1 MLSIEYK
8 SSISEVLDIINNMED
23 IYREKIST
31 KFMEFLVKNQNENY
45 MNHMNPNLE
54 INEQIK
60 GKKTKEIL
68 AIIAYNYWYNEE
80 QREEYKKRLKENEE
94 AHQQELRKLYDTNN
108 LFKGNRESEDTNN
121 MQIMVVQKKKWY
133 QKIFEKIKGIF
144 REMR

>member
-54 INEQIK
+54 INGQIK

-133 QKIFEKIKGIF
+133 QKIFEKIKEIF

>member
-31 KFMEFLVKNQNENY
+31 KFMEFLVENQNENY
-45 MNHMNPNLE
+45 INHMNPNLE
-54 INEQIK
+54 MNEQIK

-94 AHQQELRKLYDTNN
+94 IHQQELRKLYDTDN
-108 LFKGNRESEDTNN
+108 LFKRNRENEDTNN
-121 MQIMVVQKKKWY
+121 MHIMVVQKKKWY

-144 REMR
+144 R

>member
-45 MNHMNPNLE
+45 INHMNPNFKM
-54 INEQIK
+54 NEQIK

-94 AHQQELRKLYDTNN
+94 IHQQELRKLYDTDN
-108 LFKGNRESEDTNN
+108 LFKRNRESEDTNN

-133 QKIFEKIKGIF
+133 QKIFEKIKDIF
-144 REMR
+144 R

>member
-133 QKIFEKIKGIF
+133 QKIFEKIKEIF

>member
-45 MNHMNPNLE
+45 INHMNPNFE
-54 INEQIK
+54 MNEQIK

-94 AHQQELRKLYDTNN
+94 IHQQELRKLYDTDN
-108 LFKGNRESEDTNN
+108 LFKRNRESEDTNN
-121 MQIMVVQKKKWY
+121 MQIMVV
-133 QKIFEKIKGIF
+133 
-144 REMR
+144 

>member
-45 MNHMNPNLE
+45 INHMNPNFE
-54 INEQIK
+54 MNEQIK

-94 AHQQELRKLYDTNN
+94 IHQQELRKLYDTDN
-108 LFKGNRESEDTNN
+108 LFKRNRENEDTNN
-121 MQIMVVQKKKWY
+121 MHIMVVQKKKWY

-144 REMR
+144 R

>member
-23 IYREKIST
+23 IYRGKIST

-45 MNHMNPNLE
+45 INHMNPNFE
-54 INEQIK
+54 MNEQIK

-94 AHQQELRKLYDTNN
+94 IHQQELRKLYDTDN
-108 LFKGNRESEDTNN
+108 LFKRNRESEDTNN
-121 MQIMVVQKKKWY
+121 MHIMVVQKKKWY

-144 REMR
+144 R

>member
-45 MNHMNPNLE
+45 INLMNPNFE
-54 INEQIK
+54 MNEQIK

-94 AHQQELRKLYDTNN
+94 IHQQELRKLYDTDN
-108 LFKGNRESEDTNN
+108 LFKRNRESEDTNN

-144 REMR
+144 R

>member
-1 MLSIEYK
+1 M
-8 SSISEVLDIINNMED
+8 
-23 IYREKIST
+23 
-31 KFMEFLVKNQNENY
+31 
-45 MNHMNPNLE
+45 
-54 INEQIK
+54 NEQIK

-94 AHQQELRKLYDTNN
+94 IHQQELRKLYDTYN
-108 LFKGNRESEDTNN
+108 LFKRNRESEDTNN

-144 REMR
+144 R

>member
-45 MNHMNPNLE
+45 INHMNTNFE
-54 INEQIK
+54 MNEQIK

-94 AHQQELRKLYDTNN
+94 IHQQELRKLYDTDN
-108 LFKGNRESEDTNN
+108 LFKRNRESEDTNN

-133 QKIFEKIKGIF
+133 QKIFEKIKDIF
-144 REMR
+144 R

>member
-54 INEQIK
+54 INGQIK

-121 MQIMVVQKKKWY
+121 MQIMVKKKKKWY
-133 QKIFEKIKGIF
+133 QKIFEKIKEIF

>member
-45 MNHMNPNLE
+45 INLMNPNFE
-54 INEQIK
+54 MNEQIK

-94 AHQQELRKLYDTNN
+94 IHQQELRKLYDTDN
-108 LFKGNRESEDTNN
+108 LFKRNRESEDTNN

-133 QKIFEKIKGIF
+133 QKIFEKIKDIF
-144 REMR
+144 R

>member
-94 AHQQELRKLYDTNN
+94 IHQQELRKLYDTDN
-108 LFKGNRESEDTNN
+108 LFKRNRESEDTNN

-133 QKIFEKIKGIF
+133 QKIFEKIKDIF
-144 REMR
+144 R

>member
-31 KFMEFLVKNQNENY
+31 KFMEFLVENQNEKY
-45 MNHMNPNLE
+45 INHMNPNLE
-54 INEQIK
+54 MNEQIK

-94 AHQQELRKLYDTNN
+94 IHQQELRKLYDTDN
-108 LFKGNRESEDTNN
+108 LFKRNRENEDTNN

-144 REMR
+144 R

>member
-31 KFMEFLVKNQNENY
+31 KFIEFLVKNQNENY
-45 MNHMNPNLE
+45 INHMNPNFE
-54 INEQIK
+54 MNEQIK

-94 AHQQELRKLYDTNN
+94 IHQQELRKLYDTDN
-108 LFKGNRESEDTNN
+108 LFKRNRESEDTNN

-144 REMR
+144 

>member
-45 MNHMNPNLE
+45 INHMNPNFE
-54 INEQIK
+54 MNEQIK

-94 AHQQELRKLYDTNN
+94 IHQQELRKLYDTDN
-108 LFKGNRESEDTNN
+108 LFKRNRESEDTNN

-144 REMR
+144 R

>member
-45 MNHMNPNLE
+45 INHMNPNFE
-54 INEQIK
+54 MNEQIK

-94 AHQQELRKLYDTNN
+94 IHQQELRKLYDTDN
-108 LFKGNRESEDTNN
+108 LFKRNRESEDTNN

-133 QKIFEKIKGIF
+133 QKIFEKINGIF
-144 REMR
+144 R

>member
-31 KFMEFLVKNQNENY
+31 KFIEFLVKNQNENY
-45 MNHMNPNLE
+45 INHMNPNFE
-54 INEQIK
+54 MNEQIK

-94 AHQQELRKLYDTNN
+94 IHQQELRKLYDTDN
-108 LFKGNRESEDTNN
+108 LFKRNRESEDTNN

-133 QKIFEKIKGIF
+133 QKIFEKINGIF
-144 REMR
+144 R

>member
-31 KFMEFLVKNQNENY
+31 KFMEFLVENQNEKY
-45 MNHMNPNLE
+45 INHMNPNLE
-54 INEQIK
+54 MNEQIK

-94 AHQQELRKLYDTNN
+94 IHQQELRKLYDTDN
-108 LFKGNRESEDTNN
+108 LFKRNRESEDTNN

-144 REMR
+144 R

>member
-45 MNHMNPNLE
+45 INHMNPNFE
-54 INEQIK
+54 MNEQIK

-94 AHQQELRKLYDTNN
+94 IHQQELRKLYDTDN
-108 LFKGNRESEDTNN
+108 LFKRNRESEDTNN

-133 QKIFEKIKGIF
+133 QKIFEKIKDIF
-144 REMR
+144 R

>member
-23 IYREKIST
+23 IYRGKIST

-45 MNHMNPNLE
+45 INHMNPNFE
-54 INEQIK
+54 MNEQIK

-94 AHQQELRKLYDTNN
+94 IHQQELRKLYDTDN
-108 LFKGNRESEDTNN
+108 LFKRNRESEDTNN

-144 REMR
+144 R

>member
-23 IYREKIST
+23 IYRGKIST

-45 MNHMNPNLE
+45 INHMNPNFE
-54 INEQIK
+54 MNEQIK

-94 AHQQELRKLYDTNN
+94 IHQQELRKLYDTDN
-108 LFKGNRESEDTNN
+108 LFKRNRENEDTNN

-144 REMR
+144 R

>member
-45 MNHMNPNLE
+45 INHMNPNFE
-54 INEQIK
+54 MNEQIK

-94 AHQQELRKLYDTNN
+94 IHQQELRKLYDTYN
-108 LFKGNRESEDTNN
+108 LFKRNRESEDTNN

-144 REMR
+144 R

>member
-68 AIIAYNYWYNEE
+68 AIIAYNYCYNEE

-94 AHQQELRKLYDTNN
+94 IHQQELRKLYDTYN
-108 LFKGNRESEDTNN
+108 LFKRNRESEDTNN

-144 REMR
+144 R

>member
-31 KFMEFLVKNQNENY
+31 KFMEFLVENQNENY
-45 MNHMNPNLE
+45 INHMNPNLE
-54 INEQIK
+54 MNEQIK

-94 AHQQELRKLYDTNN
+94 IHQQELRKLYDTDN
-108 LFKGNRESEDTNN
+108 LFKRNRESEDTNN

-144 REMR
+144 R

>member
-94 AHQQELRKLYDTNN
+94 IHQQELRKLYDTDN
-108 LFKGNRESEDTNN
+108 LFKRNRESEDTNN

-144 REMR
+144 R

>member
-94 AHQQELRKLYDTNN
+94 IHQQELRKLYDTYN
-108 LFKGNRESEDTNN
+108 LFKRNRESEDTNN

-144 REMR
+144 R

>member
-31 KFMEFLVKNQNENY
+31 KFMEFLVENQNENY
-45 MNHMNPNLE
+45 INHMNPNLE
-54 INEQIK
+54 MNEQIK

-94 AHQQELRKLYDTNN
+94 IHQQELRKLYDTDN
-108 LFKGNRESEDTNN
+108 LFKRNRENEDTNN

-144 REMR
+144 R

>member
-80 QREEYKKRLKENEE
+80 QREEYKKQLKENEE
-94 AHQQELRKLYDTNN
+94 IHQQELRKLYDTDN
-108 LFKGNRESEDTNN
+108 LFKRNRESEDTNN

-144 REMR
+144 R

>member
-1 MLSIEYK
+1 MLKTNGNETIK
-8 SSISEVLDIINNMED
+8 L
-23 IYREKIST
+23 EKISK

-94 AHQQELRKLYDTNN
+94 IHQQELRKLYDTDN
-108 LFKGNRESEDTNN
+108 LFKRNRESEDTNN

-144 REMR
+144 R

>member
-80 QREEYKKRLKENEE
+80 QREEYKKRLKGNEE
-94 AHQQELRKLYDTNN
+94 IHQQELRKLYDTYN
-108 LFKGNRESEDTNN
+108 LFKRNRESEDTNN

-144 REMR
+144 R

>member
-94 AHQQELRKLYDTNN
+94 IHQQELRKLYDTYN
-108 LFKGNRESEDTNN
+108 LFKRNRESEDTNN

-133 QKIFEKIKGIF
+133 QKIFEKIKGIL
-144 REMR
+144 R

>member
-31 KFMEFLVKNQNENY
+31 KFMEFLVENQNENY
-45 MNHMNPNLE
+45 INHMNPNFE
-54 INEQIK
+54 MNEQIK

-80 QREEYKKRLKENEE
+80 QREEYKKRLEENEE
-94 AHQQELRKLYDTNN
+94 IHQQELRKLYDTDN
-108 LFKGNRESEDTNN
+108 LFKRNRESEDTNN

-144 REMR
+144 R

>member
-45 MNHMNPNLE
+45 MNHMNPNPE

-94 AHQQELRKLYDTNN
+94 IHQQELRKLYDTDN
-108 LFKGNRESEDTNN
+108 LFKRNRESEDTNN

-144 REMR
+144 R

>member
-45 MNHMNPNLE
+45 INHMNPNFKM
-54 INEQIK
+54 NEQIK

-94 AHQQELRKLYDTNN
+94 IHQQELRKLYDTDN
-108 LFKGNRESEDTNN
+108 LFKRNRESEDTNN

-144 REMR
+144 R

>member
-94 AHQQELRKLYDTNN
+94 IHQQELRKLYDTYN
-108 LFKGNRESEDTNN
+108 LFKR
-121 MQIMVVQKKKWY
+121 K
-133 QKIFEKIKGIF
+133 
-144 REMR
+144 

>member
-45 MNHMNPNLE
+45 INHMNPNFE
-54 INEQIK
+54 MNEQIK

-94 AHQQELRKLYDTNN
+94 IHQQELRKLYDTDN
-108 LFKGNRESEDTNN
+108 LFKRNRENEDTNN

-144 REMR
+144 R

>member
-45 MNHMNPNLE
+45 INHMNPNFE
-54 INEQIK
+54 MNEQIK

-94 AHQQELRKLYDTNN
+94 IHQQELRKLYDTCN
-108 LFKGNRESEDTNN
+108 LFKRNRESEDTNN

-144 REMR
+144 R

>member
-45 MNHMNPNLE
+45 INHMNPNLE
-54 INEQIK
+54 MNEQIK

-94 AHQQELRKLYDTNN
+94 IHQQELRKLYDTDN
-108 LFKGNRESEDTNN
+108 LFKRNRENEDTNN

-144 REMR
+144 R